1 MVSLK
6 DVISSGFLLD
16 DELEAGALRLVPLPL
31 AGAALGLVL
40 DLVLPMSVLYLS
52 ARYFSVF
59 FSVAVT
65 LPPSFDEA
73 SSFLTSAALSLP
85 VDRLRG
91 RGRVG
96 LRCLRNLGG
105 PLGEVGHPVHP

>member
-1 MVSLK
+1 M
-6 DVISSGFLLD
+6 LD

-85 VDRLRG
+85 
-91 RGRVG
+91 
-96 LRCLRNLGG
+96 
-105 PLGEVGHPVHP
+105 PLASESPSSSRARSYLTPSTSLK